1 MRHNFSSNTRVSIGS
16 QSSKGA
22 NELAVL
28 LEYIDKLV
36 ADIDI
41 ESKLYNRFHWGTSVL
56 QPNLQNIKFNLQN
69 IEFIGE
75 AQFVSLIFRHD
86 DESSA
91 EDAAKATKI
100 ASAPESQPPIFGFET
115 VENLNSLSEVELQ
128 TILSKNVDAAL
139 AVDTHASRCHMIEF
153 IMARSFVKDT
163 VFSNTGKC
171 DLTSLQRRMAFEV
184 KAPNC
189 GPQLVLQIIQRV
201 TVALD
206 VSHILSNAIAFGL
219 TGDRCYICIG
229 TRVIPES
236 RSASHQKSIHLF
248 QLAVAD
254 IDKFWRIASNCQP
267 EDYLTA
273 DGAHILHALRLA
285 SPSLNPF
292 TCRIRLLDWSD
303 SRVYEL
309 SLPDTFEF
317 PSEYCSSADEEGEEE
332 DEGSQSKGDTRSG
345 KNKKRCCRGVSAS
358 AAGEKFSLKVL
369 LDGGTTA
376 ADQNEVAMNEAIEPA
391 HYCGSVTFSS
401 SSAAAAAPT
410 CKILSATSAS
420 FAQHS
425 YADNIAATGWFKRC
439 PKLPQQGCVI
449 FMRCGVPFAALKSC
463 LSLEKVYNDC
473 FNDLVYIHEKGYVHT
488 DVRMANIVKFGDKF
502 SLVDFGLAVRAGSL
516 VNLAT
521 RSEFVRRYLVSPEK
535 AQCESVSWVA
545 ALDFDMLVRSIFFK
559 NNSS

>member
-1 MRHNFSSNTRVSIGS
+1 MRHNFSSNSRVSLGS

-36 ADIDI
+36 ADVDI
-41 ESKLYNRFHWGTSVL
+41 ERKRYNRFHWGTSVL
-56 QPNLQNIKFNLQN
+56 QPNLQNTKFNLQN

-75 AQFVSLIFRHD
+75 AQFVSLVFRHD
-86 DESSA
+86 EESSA
-91 EDAAKATKI
+91 EDAAKATKN

-115 VENLNSLSEVELQ
+115 IENLNSLSEVELQ

-153 IMARSFVKDT
+153 IVARSFVKDT

-201 TVALD
+201 KVALD

-273 DGAHILHALRLA
+273 DGAHILHSLRFA
-285 SPSLNPF
+285 APSKNPF

-317 PSEYCSSADEEGEEE
+317 PSEYSADEEGVEE

-345 KNKKRCCRGVSAS
+345 KNKKRCYRGVSAS
-358 AAGEKFSLKVL
+358 AGEKFSLKVL

-376 ADQNEVAMNEAIEPA
+376 ADQNEVAVNEAIEPA

-401 SSAAAAAPT
+401 AAAPT
-410 CKILSATSAS
+410 CKILGATSAA

-449 FMRCGVPFAALKSC
+449 FMRCGVPFAITDEAAMKSC

-521 RSEFVRRYLVSPEK
+521 RSEYVRQYLLSPEK